1 MTRIHLIALV
11 ALIMTGCGD
20 KPSESVKQA
29 DKPVLMDQPS
39 VAVKLKSKPVWG
51 DVVTQEINTGGDCH
65 IDVINDKPGEG
76 IKNISAKSGSQLK
89 VAGWGAISAKEG
101 VIASNIEIALKSKS
115 IDGARLFATTSNVK
129 RQDLADHFKNSTLIN
144 SGFVVVANL
153 GDALPGNYVL
163 EMIQHKDGKNYKCAQ
178 TVDVILEK

>member
-1 MTRIHLIALV
+1 MTRLHLIALV

-89 VAGWGAISAKEG
+89 VAGWGAISAKDG